1 MSVLDF
7 ASFAPKEDVSVDT
20 DRFKD
25 AMRHLAGAVSV
36 ITVGRGEDRT
46 GFTATSVSS
55 LSIEPPSI
63 LVSLN
68 RSSSSWPVLQRHGS
82 FAVNVLAT
90 DQQHIADRFA
100 GRGGIKGT
108 QRYEGATWS
117 ELVTGTPTL
126 SDALIVL
133 DCELEEAIER
143 HSHSI
148 LIGRV
153 RAITVRGASQ
163 PLVYWHGAYRDIT
176 ARLGS

>member
-1 MSVLDF
+1 MSVLDY
-7 ASFAPKEDVSVDT
+7 AGFAPKDDVSVDI

-36 ITVGRGEDRT
+36 ITVGRGDDRT

-55 LSIEPPSI
+55 LSVEPPSI

-68 RSSSSWPVLQRHGS
+68 RNSSSWPVLKRHGS
-82 FAVNVLAT
+82 FAVNVLAN
-90 DQQHIADRFA
+90 DQLHIADRFA
-100 GRGGIKGT
+100 GRGGVKGT
-108 QRYEGATWS
+108 QRYEGASWA
-117 ELVTGTPTL
+117 ELATGTPTL
-126 SDALIVL
+126 SNALTVL

-143 HSHSI
+143 YSHSI

-153 RAITVRGASQ
+153 RAITVRGAVQ

-176 ARLGS
+176 APLAN